1 MKRFTLVAALALS
14 ACDIGSGEVVTL
26 YRNSPV
32 TYSMRIHFAT
42 FDSSDGTN
50 YNLSNCQMAA
60 RTFNANVT
68 ELAKRDGRPRNLG
81 AGFWCEVGRFKE
93 GGRVPFSF
101 REEYPTDA

>member
-1 MKRFTLVAALALS
+1 MKRFTLAAALALS

-32 TYSMRIHFAT
+32 THSTRIHWGT
-42 FDSSDGTN
+42 FDAADGTN

-60 RTFNANVT
+60 RMLNANMT
-68 ELAKRDGRPRNLG
+68 ELAKREGSPRNHEV
-81 AGFWCEVGRFKE
+81 GFWCEVGRFKE
-93 GGRVPFSF
+93 GGRVPLSF